1 MYGALLNGGIVMEF
15 EAIAAIIAEHF
26 GMDAED
32 ISEDTD
38 ILEDLNATSM
48 DAVELIVAIENV
60 TDVSIPDEAVDEIRT
75 VNDIVNYLKAN
86 MPEEE

>member
-1 MYGALLNGGIVMEF
+1 MEF

-32 ISEDTD
+32 INEDTD

>member
-1 MYGALLNGGIVMEF
+1 MIMEF
-15 EAIAAIIAEHF
+15 EAIAAIIAEYF
-26 GMDAED
+26 DVDAEELT
-32 ISEDTD
+32 EDTD

-60 TDVSIPDEAVDEIRT
+60 TDISIPDDAVDDIHT
-75 VNDIVNYLKAN
+75 IGDIVNYLKAN

>member
-1 MYGALLNGGIVMEF
+1 MEF

-32 ISEDTD
+32 INEDTD

-60 TDVSIPDEAVDEIRT
+60 TDISIPDEAVDEIRT